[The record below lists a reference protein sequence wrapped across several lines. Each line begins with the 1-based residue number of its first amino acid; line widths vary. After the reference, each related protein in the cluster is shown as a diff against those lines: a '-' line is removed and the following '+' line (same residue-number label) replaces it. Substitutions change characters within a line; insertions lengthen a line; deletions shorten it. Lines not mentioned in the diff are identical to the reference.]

1 MTQYVKIGPTESY
14 LRKKAEQATLHFTL
28 IDPDKTRPREA
39 AELARQMGEYGTDAI
54 LVGGSIGVSQIDV
67 DDIVRSIKEHVKLPI
82 IIFPGNV
89 SSISRY
95 ADAILFMSLLNSL
108 DPYYIIG
115 AQLLGSVIVKKFGL
129 EAIPTAYI
137 IIGEGGAAGHI
148 GRAYGVPPEKPE
160 IAAAYALTASMLGMR
175 FVYFERGSGVSDIV
189 KPETVSLTKKLV
201 DNIFLIVGGGI
212 RSEDK
217 AARLASAGADAIVT
231 GTIVEEDPEKASRII
246 KAIKH
251 YGLKQK

>member
-1 MTQYVKIGPTESY
+1 MTQHIKIGPIESY
-14 LRKKAEQATLHFTL
+14 LRRKAEQSTLHFTL
-28 IDPDKTRPREA
+28 IDPDKTRPHEA
-39 AELARQMGEYGTDAI
+39 VELVRQMVKYGTDAI
-54 LVGGSIGVSQIDV
+54 LVGGSIGVSQVDV
-67 DDIVRSIKEHVKLPI
+67 DEVIKAIKEHVKIPV

-89 SSISRY
+89 SGISRY

-108 DPYYIIG
+108 DPYYIVG

-137 IIGEGGAAGHI
+137 VIGEGGAAGHI
-148 GRAYGVPPEKPE
+148 GRAYGVPPGKPE
-160 IAAAYALTASMLGMR
+160 IAATYALTASMLGMR
-175 FVYFERGSGVSDIV
+175 FVYFERGSGVQDIV

-201 DNIFLIVGGGI
+201 NNIFLIVGGGI

-217 AARLASAGADAIVT
+217 AAKLASAGADAIVT
-231 GTIVEEDPEKASRII
+231 GTIIEEDPEKASRII

-251 YGLKQK
+251 YGLKQR